1 MKDNLGLLKE
11 NGFSQ
16 ERNDLFKEIIEF
28 INARS
33 TLTGRPVLAMEIHMI
48 PSKADLIGTIE
59 KAIKHY
65 ALPNGICIVKDPDM
79 NAYFR
84 ITSRVQY
91 KEWTDEVSKQISD
104 LNEQKAIAAAAWMN
118 DRRYLKEGNDLSD
131 SIAPKMLSD
140 NWKAPG
146 NVS

>member
-65 ALPNGICIVKDPDM
+65 ALPNGICIVKDPEM

-84 ITSRVQY
+84 ITSGVQY
-91 KEWTDEVSKQISD
+91 AEWVKAIADQISA
-104 LNEQKAIAAAAWMN
+104 LNEQKAIAASAWMN

-131 SIAPKMLSD
+131 SMASRMLSD
-140 NWKAPG
+140 D
-146 NVS
+146 